1 MSKSWLD
8 HSLKSA
14 VSEHFSTVPMIKF
27 PKQLWNLHDST
38 FIIFFHHSEEKW
50 FGKYLL
56 CLILKASG
64 CFLRHGLPI
73 TSILFRIVR
82 IWSSLFKC
90 NYLKNKKHFLSFLF
104 HLWNLHQILNIFD
117 KKKIV
122 IASVFSK
129 LMTL

>member
-1 MSKSWLD
+1 MSKTWLD

-14 VSEHFSTVPMIKF
+14 VSEHPSTGNKLNVPKHF
-27 PKQLWNLHDST
+27 WNLHDST

-82 IWSSLFKC
+82 IWSSLLKW
-90 NYLKNKKHFLSFLF
+90 YLVKKKLFWEFFF
-104 HLWNLHQILNIFD
+104 HLWNLHQILNIL
-117 KKKIV
+117 KKNKIV
-122 IASVFSK
+122 IANVFPK
-129 LMTL
+129 LTTL